1 MHIEPVLYVRQ
12 SEALEDEVRVSEIT
26 KAWAILVYIVLLL
39 RNDRTG
45 IQKKGQLIEKHFLK
59 ER

>member
-1 MHIEPVLYVRQ
+1 MLYVRQ
-12 SEALEDEVRVSEIT
+12 SEALEDEVSVSEIT

-45 IQKKGQLIEKHFLK
+45 IQKKGQLIENIIWEKGNAVS
-59 ER
+59 